1 MSAEAPYPVH
11 QVLISARFGDEA
23 MGTKKKF
30 WCHDERERRWL
41 FKFSRPDTG
50 EHWSEKIAA
59 EVGAALGVPC
69 ANVEL
74 AECGGLPGSLT
85 ESFVSKDSASLV
97 HGNELLQEVDASYP
111 TYQFRG
117 VSKHTVDAVL
127 GLLAKIEAPESSEPR
142 FASAADV
149 FLGYLLLDAV
159 VINCDRH
166 HENWGVLQ
174 LAGGV
179 RRLAPSYDHA
189 SSLGRELVDTQ
200 RQTRLTTRDAGYSVE
215 AYVNRSRSRLYAKDA
230 DTRALHPVDAF
241 FLAVEQRPQ
250 AGALWLARL
259 EALGEDEVEKITARV
274 PASAISEPG
283 RTFAREVLRLGRRML
298 LDPAHPTPPHQ
309 G

>member
-127 GLLAKIEAPESSEPR
+127 GLLA
-142 FASAADV
+142 
-149 FLGYLLLDAV
+149 
-159 VINCDRH
+159 
-166 HENWGVLQ
+166 
-174 LAGGV
+174 
-179 RRLAPSYDHA
+179 
-189 SSLGRELVDTQ
+189 
-200 RQTRLTTRDAGYSVE
+200 
-215 AYVNRSRSRLYAKDA
+215 
-230 DTRALHPVDAF
+230 
-241 FLAVEQRPQ
+241 
-250 AGALWLARL
+250 RL